1 MAVFDVLREPWIPAL
16 RMDGSPV
23 SLGILD
29 LLEQAHELKALGSES
44 PLENYSIFR
53 LLTAFLMDAYT
64 PEYIDDRRQI
74 LESGHFDPA
83 VLQRY
88 VEQCVA
94 EGDSFNL
101 FDEKRPFMQAR
112 YDEKYDK
119 KTVPVAVLVHALP
132 AGNNHIHFDHR
143 LSSEHCLTAAE
154 ALRALCA
161 AYVFCISGLAGPS
174 SVNNTPCIYV
184 VYEGRTLF
192 ESLVVSMIS
201 KDECESQNIPWSE
214 PPVAWRNDD
223 GIIPEKKCS
232 TVSLMAAFTWLPR
245 RVTFVPVEID
255 GVLYIKE
262 VYCQAGLNF
271 QGDGRWYDPHV
282 PYRKNKE
289 EWYSVKPQSGRE
301 LWRDVGAVTAAE
313 PLVGSTRQP
322 LILANYKELTGSKAS
337 RLLKVQLIGLVT
349 KQAKYLSIQDDSL
362 ALPALFFEEPALGRL
377 LRNDLNDIEEMASYI
392 SSSYNKPAEEKHSQS
407 NNKKQNKRLS
417 SEIVTELQSQFFS
430 TMYEKL
436 FSEYFPYVAK
446 IDRNQDNWGGLAGE
460 YLDNILKKMRDLVM
474 HQGAQRFASNAR
486 ALRDMSAAEADFARR
501 CGTLLKKRRE
511 NK

>member
-16 RMDGSPV
+16 RLDGNSV
-23 SLGILD
+23 TLGIFD
-29 LLEQAHELKALGSES
+29 LLVQAHELRALNSEN
-44 PLENYSIFR
+44 PLENYAVFR
-53 LLTAFLMDAYT
+53 LLCAFLMDAYT

-94 EGDSFNL
+94 EGGSFNL

-161 AYVFCISGLAGPS
+161 AYVFCTSGLAGPS
-174 SVNNTPCIYV
+174 SVNNTPCVYV
-184 VYEGRTLF
+184 ICEGRTLF
-192 ESLVVSMIS
+192 ESLIVGIIS
-201 KDECESQNIPWSE
+201 EDECESENIPWSE

-223 GIIPEKKCS
+223 EIIPEKKCP

-255 GVLYIKE
+255 GALCVKE

-282 PYRKNKE
+282 PYRKNKKE
-289 EWYSVKPQSGRE
+289 EWYSVKPQRGRE

-313 PLVGSTRQP
+313 LGSSSTRQP
-322 LILANYKELTGSKAS
+322 LILANYKELTGSRAS
-337 RLLKVQLIGLVT
+337 RLLNVQLIGLVT
-349 KQAKYLSIQDDSL
+349 KQAQYLSIQSDSL
-362 ALPALFFEEPALGRL
+362 ALPNPFFEEPPLGRL
-377 LRNDLNDIEEMASYI
+377 LRSDLQDIEKIASYI
-392 SSSYNKPAEEKHSQS
+392 SSYYGKVLGAE
-407 NNKKQNKRLS
+407 
-417 SEIVTELQSQFFS
+417 IAVELQTQFYAAL
-430 TMYEKL
+430 YEKL
-436 FSEYFPYVAK
+436 FSKYFPYVADK
-446 IDRNQDNWGGLAGE
+446 IDRTQDGWGKLAGE
-460 YLDNILKKMRDLVM
+460 YLNDILKKTRDFVM
-474 HQGAQRFASNAR
+474 CRGAQRFASNAH
-486 ALRDMSAAEADFARR
+486 ALRDMAAAETSFVRD
-501 CGTLLKKRRE
+501 CGSLLKRRRE